1 MFRAKK
7 LAPGITVALAAIV
20 GIPACGSTA
29 TPPSGAAATTSL
41 SGTPY
46 TYYVIYSSVTNSP
59 FPELPK
65 AAQLGVDTVNR
76 SGGINGHPMQ
86 LKTCPVNL
94 DLNKAAGCARQAVA
108 DQSVIAADVWLGQ
121 PEVVLDTFGKAK
133 VPIIGDYPLA
143 LTHYSCPVCFPS
155 SAGAFAS
162 VAGQGLLAAKQL
174 KAQRVS
180 FVVVDV
186 PAARGLAQLVS
197 QLLQATGQST
207 KVVKVVSVPLTAG
220 DLSAQVTA
228 ASQDVDA
235 MLVTLAMDSLPRF
248 LRTAA
253 QLGVKVPTVTVPLDQ
268 KQIAQIGPTA
278 EGTYHPGAFSHG
290 SVGFT
295 DFQQAFTARN
305 PDDPPSDAAYSF
317 YLGTQ
322 LVQRASKG
330 LPAVTRQ
337 SVLAAMGTLKEVDT
351 GGATPPLDFTKP
363 FTGFGGKLPRLFNN
377 TVVFYRVH
385 NGATDEISDFQQLMP
400 ST

>member
-1 MFRAKK
+1 MFRAKM
-7 LAPGITVALAAIV
+7 LAPGIAVALAAIA
-20 GIPACGSTA
+20 GIPACSTSSTA
-29 TPPSGAAATTSL
+29 TPSSTTAATTNL
-41 SGTPY
+41 SGAPY
-46 TYYVIYSSVTNSP
+46 TYYLIYSSPTRSP

-65 AAQLGVDTVNR
+65 AAQLGVDTVNS
-76 SGGINGHPMQ
+76 SGGVNGHPMR

-94 DLNKAAGCARQAVA
+94 DLNKAAGCAREAVG

-121 PEVVLDTFGKAK
+121 PEAVLDTLAKAQ
-133 VPIIGDYPLA
+133 VPVVGDYPLA
-143 LTHYSCPVCFPS
+143 LTHYSCQVCFPS

-162 VAGQGLLAAKQL
+162 VVGQGLLAAKLL
-174 KAQRVS
+174 KAHRVS
-180 FVVVDV
+180 LVVDV
-186 PAARGLAQLVS
+186 PAARGPARLMS
-197 QLLQATGQST
+197 QLLQATGQPT
-207 KVVKVVSVPLTAG
+207 KVVKVVSLTAG
-220 DLSAQVTA
+220 DLSAQVTV

-253 QLGVKVPTVTVPLDQ
+253 QLGVKLPVVTVPLDP

-278 EGTYHPGAFSHG
+278 EGTYHPAAFSHG
-290 SVGFT
+290 SAGFT
-295 DFQQAFTARN
+295 DFQKAFTARN

-317 YLGTQ
+317 YLGPQ

-330 LPAVTRQ
+330 QPAVTRQ

-363 FTGFGGKLPRLFNN
+363 FTGFGGKLPRMFNN
-377 TVVFYRVH
+377 TVVFYQVH
-385 NGATDEISDFQQLMP
+385 NGATDELSNFQQLMP